1 MAQESRL
8 AIVIDSRNARQ
19 QIDQLRTSLN
29 SLGDAGGEATVNVRG
44 LGTAARAAGSA
55 LAALGVGAV
64 AREVLRMTD
73 AFKNMQ
79 GSLALVSTS
88 SQNAN
93 ESFQKLLAMANNTG
107 SSLQSTVSLYTRLA
121 NATRGAGY
129 TQEQMLNVTDAL
141 NKAFV
146 ISGATMQEASN
157 AAIQLSQGL
166 ASGTLRGEE
175 LNSVME
181 QGPRITRALADYL
194 GVTNGQIRQLAA
206 DGKITGDV
214 VTNALL
220 KSLTSLNA
228 ELAKMPRTFEQAS
241 QALKN
246 NFLAAIGQ
254 INVDPVVSSVD
265 ALAKSLAQPDVVMG
279 IQRIANGLGSLVA
292 VGGDGLKT
300 VVENTD
306 ALIAVAGAYA
316 TKVGVGLVSSLALS
330 AKARLAD
337 TAAANQQLVAAR
349 QGELAAASEAVA
361 IHSVTVATAEAS
373 LARAIYARSE
383 AMAAAQTELSSV
395 KQLKA
400 VAAQLAADRQ
410 LEIQRLQAQITNTGL
425 TASHTRL
432 AEIRTAEAAI
442 ANQLATA
449 EGRLAASRQ
458 AELAT
463 GAVVGQQTV
472 ALNAVRTDGVA
483 ILGAQTA
490 AQNALNAAER
500 QGVIGRTAGA
510 ATLAAFGGPLGLI
523 TLGLSAAAGA
533 AIYFAS
539 STDTATKALI
549 DQSLTLDDSIAKFR
563 ELSAEQQRFQS
574 AKWMEAQ
581 RDAAK
586 DAGGALNEYFTRAF
600 DGLNSL
606 GVSGIESADTFKR
619 MFEEVRNG
627 QRSLDSLTGWLTS
640 NTRISGVYRD
650 ELVKIGAEY
659 SATNQK
665 ADDYARLLGRSKTE
679 TDGAASSATSLA
691 SAQKAS
697 AAAVGGGAQAWDK
710 YIAQLTQTRDL
721 VGANTAQEAAY
732 TAAKA
737 GFNSRQIEYARLI
750 GEQTDLLK
758 KYEEAVKEGKKADQE
773 RLKVQL
779 TASITASEAIKTQME
794 SQGRS
799 MKTMA
804 ENAES
809 SAKRQVDAIQTVID
823 QTVRYAKGLSLV
835 EKYEPKQSLQG
846 ASLLTFGQ
854 VKPAAQAKAP
864 AKTKTVSEM
873 VQEVL
878 DQIDG
883 NTTEKTKKPAG
894 EKGLSSKLNEAQSA
908 FDNLYRAAQPARFAL
923 QEYVERQSQLELLL
937 SKGKITQEQYN
948 EALAQS
954 SINYA
959 AAIKGAQGLTQAEQY
974 RAQLERQLSGQRSEY
989 SIAAAGVGM
998 GDQQTQRMQQRV
1010 QLEQQTNDRILQLRT
1025 ELANATSEKQR
1036 QDLQAQIDL
1045 EQEYLPKRLEALQT
1059 GFAQYDA
1066 AISSPLNGWNAAL
1079 ANFQTNAAN
1088 VAGQTQSL
1096 FTSAFGTITSGVGS
1110 AFEKMALDGQ
1120 TFGESVSQIT
1130 RSLIGGV
1137 INSLGQMAAQWAVN
1151 QAIQIAFGKTRQ
1163 VMAAEEMARIAAQKT
1178 AESAGAATVAAAKVT
1193 ADGISTASS
1202 LTAIAKTTTAQVAA
1216 AGTTLAAWLP
1226 AALVASVGTFG
1237 AAAIVGGTALLAAF
1251 ALIKGFS
1258 TGGYV
1263 SGSGT
1268 GTSDSIPARLSNGEF
1283 VVNAKAT
1290 ARNRELLEAINS
1302 NERVSFAGENISVMR
1317 SQSGQGANQ
1326 PSQQTNVIVNLVQ
1339 DQQRAGSVQQR
1350 TRDDGTVQVDAF
1362 VADIWGGGEMSQAL
1376 EGAYGLRRSGG

>member
-29 SLGDAGGEATVNVRG
+29 GLSDAGGEATVNVRG

-88 SQNAN
+88 TENAN

-220 KSLTSLNA
+220 KSLSSLNT

-265 ALAKSLAQPDVVMG
+265 ALASSLARPEVVAG
-279 IQRIANGLGSLVA
+279 IQNIANALGSLVA
-292 VGGDGLKT
+292 AGGDGLKT
-300 VVENTD
+300 VAENTD
-306 ALIAVAGAYA
+306 ALMAITGAYA
-316 TKVGVGLVSSLALS
+316 TKVGTGLVISLAAS
-330 AKARLAD
+330 IKARYASIAATQQQVVAERQAEVAA
-337 TAAANQQLVAAR
+337 TAAA
-349 QGELAAASEAVA
+349 
-361 IHSVTVATAEAS
+361 
-373 LARAIYARSE
+373 
-383 AMAAAQTELSSV
+383 AQSSR
-395 KQLKA
+395 KA
-400 VAAQLAADRQ
+400 VADEVAAVAVTQRSLAETAAARASQANTLAQLQSVQQQLAADRA
-410 LEIQRLQAQITNTGL
+410 LETQRLQAQINDVGRQQSL
-425 TASHTRL
+425 TRL
-432 AEIRTAEAAI
+432 AEIRRAEAAI
-442 ANQLATA
+442 TLQQAAAQRALSQTAGQEVIIQGQLAAGQARLTTLREADTA
-449 EGRLAASRQ
+449 A
-458 AELAT
+458 
-463 GAVVGQQTV
+463 
-472 ALNAVRTDGVA
+472 
-483 ILGAQTA
+483 TA
-490 AQNALNAAER
+490 AQNAAQLRLNAAQAVGAR
-500 QGVIGRTAGA
+500 ASAGLMA
-510 ATLAAFGGPLGLI
+510 LAGGPIGLL
-523 TLGLSAAAGA
+523 TTALTVAAGA
-533 AIYFAS
+533 AIYFSS
-539 STDTATKALI
+539 STDSATQSLI
-549 DQSLTLDDSIAKFR
+549 DQNLTLDDSIVKYR
-563 ELSAEQQRFQS
+563 QLSAEQQRFQS

-581 RDAAK
+581 RDAAR
-586 DAGGALNEYFTRAF
+586 DASSALSEYFTRAF

-606 GVSGIESADTFKR
+606 GASGVESTDTFKQ

-640 NTRISGVYRD
+640 NTQLSSVYRD
-650 ELVKIGAEY
+650 ELVRIGAEY
-659 SATNQK
+659 SSSSQK
-665 ADDYARLLGRSKTE
+665 ADGYARLLDRSKSAM
-679 TDGAASSATSLA
+679 DGATGSTKSLA
-691 SAQKAS
+691 SAQQAS
-697 AAAVGGGAQAWDK
+697 AAAVGGGAQAWEK
-710 YIAQLTQTRDL
+710 YISQLTQTRDL

-737 GFNSRQIEYARLI
+737 GFNSQQVEYARLI

-758 KYEEAVKEGKKADQE
+758 KYEEAVKDGKKEDQD
-773 RLKVQL
+773 RLRVQL
-779 TASITASEAIKTQME
+779 TASITASEAIKSQME

-809 SAKRQVDAIQTVID
+809 SARRQVDAIQTVID

-835 EKYEPKQSLQG
+835 EKYEPKQNLQG

-854 VKPAAQAKAP
+854 AQPPAQSQP
-864 AKTKTVSEM
+864 SAKTKTVAEM

-883 NTTEKTKKPAG
+883 NTTEKTKAPTG
-894 EKGLSSKLNEAQSA
+894 QKGLSSKLNEAQTA
-908 FDNLYRAAQPARFAL
+908 FDNLYKAAQPAKFAL

-937 SKGKITQEQYN
+937 SKGKITQQQYN

-974 RAQLERQLSGQRSEY
+974 RAQLERQLAGQRNEY
-989 SIAAAGVGM
+989 SVAAAGVGM

-1025 ELANATSEKQR
+1025 ELANATTEKQR

-1045 EQEYLPKRLEALQT
+1045 TNEFLPQQLAAMQD
-1059 GFAQYDA
+1059 GWAQMDQA
-1066 AISSPLNGWNAAL
+1066 MLNPINGWTAAVQ
-1079 ANFQTNAAN
+1079 NFGNQARDI
-1088 VAGQTQSL
+1088 AGQTQSI
-1096 FTSAFGTITSGVGS
+1096 FSSAFNNISTDITDAIMSGQLSFSTLGDIASNVVREIITG
-1110 AFEKMALDGQ
+1110 FVRMGVQMALNAALNA
-1120 TFGESVSQIT
+1120 T
-1130 RSLIGGV
+1130 
-1137 INSLGQMAAQWAVN
+1137 LG
-1151 QAIQIAFGKTRQ
+1151 T
-1163 VMAAEEMARIAAQKT
+1163 
-1178 AESAGAATVAAAKVT
+1178 
-1193 ADGISTASS
+1193 
-1202 LTAIAKTTTAQVAA
+1202 AA
-1216 AGTTLAAWLP
+1216 AGQSMILAGTTATAWAP
-1226 AALVASVGTFG
+1226 AAAMASLATLGANSVP
-1237 AAAIVGGTALLAAF
+1237 AAAALTSTTALATSLAVIPGF
-1251 ALIKGFS
+1251 A

-1263 SGSGT
+1263 SGAGT
-1268 GTSDSIPARLSNGEF
+1268 GTSDSIMARLSDGEF
-1283 VVNAKAT
+1283 VVNAAAT
-1290 ARNRELLEAINS
+1290 KRNRALLEAINS
-1302 NERVSFAGENISVMR
+1302 NERVSFAGENVSVN
-1317 SQSGQGANQ
+1317 SVSSSGAPSTGA
-1326 PSQQTNVIVNLVQ
+1326 PQTNVYVNLVE
-1339 DQQRAGSVQQR
+1339 DRSRAGTVQQR
-1350 TRDDGTVQVDAF
+1350 NRDDGSVEVDAF
-1362 VADIWGGGEMSQAL
+1362 VADIWGGGERAQAL
-1376 EGAYGLRRSGG
+1376 EGAYGLTRQGT

>member
-44 LGTAARAAGSA
+44 LGTAARAAGGA

-88 SQNAN
+88 TENAN

-220 KSLTSLNA
+220 KSLSSLNT

-265 ALAKSLAQPDVVMG
+265 ALAKSLAQPDVVIG
-279 IQRIANGLGSLVA
+279 IQRIANGLGSIVS
-292 VGGDGLKT
+292 VGGDGLKA
-300 VVENTD
+300 VAENTD
-306 ALIAVAGAYA
+306 VLIAVAGAYA

-337 TAAANQQLVAAR
+337 TAAANQQLVASR
-349 QGELAAASEAVA
+349 QAELAAASEAVA
-361 IHSVTVATAEAS
+361 IHSVTIASAEAS

-383 AMAAAQTELSSV
+383 AMAATQSELASV

-400 VAAQLAADRQ
+400 VATQLAADRQ
-410 LEIQRLQAQITNTGL
+410 LEIQRMQAQITNTGL

-432 AEIRTAEAAI
+432 AEIRTAEAGI
-442 ANQLATA
+442 ATQLAAA

-472 ALNAVRTDGVA
+472 ALNAARTEGAA
-483 ILGAQTA
+483 ILGAQAT
-490 AQNALNAAER
+490 AQNALNAAEQR
-500 QGVIGRTAGA
+500 GVAVRTAGSA
-510 ATLAAFGGPLGLI
+510 ALAAFGGPLGLI

-539 STDTATKALI
+539 GTDTATKALI
-549 DQSLTLDDSIAKFR
+549 DQNLTLDDSIAKYKTLNEEQRQFQAQTWLR
-563 ELSAEQQRFQS
+563 KQKEDAEEAATALERYEAVAIQGLSATGVN
-574 AKWMEAQ
+574 AQ
-581 RDAAK
+581 ESLRDFKALFAEVENGQK
-586 DAGGALNEYFTRAF
+586 PLGALTTWIF
-600 DGLNSL
+600 
-606 GVSGIESADTFKR
+606 
-619 MFEEVRNG
+619 
-627 QRSLDSLTGWLTS
+627 S
-640 NTRISGVYRD
+640 NT
-650 ELVKIGAEY
+650 
-659 SATNQK
+659 SAHEG
-665 ADDYARLLGRSKTE
+665 YRSKLVDLANTYSTSSE
-679 TDGAASSATSLA
+679 RVSKYSELLSKSKAVTDGAVSSVTSLA
-691 SAQKAS
+691 SAQQAS
-697 AAAVGGGAQAWDK
+697 AAAVGGGAQAWEK
-710 YIAQLTQTRDL
+710 YISQLTQTRDL

-737 GFNSRQIEYARLI
+737 GFNSQQVEYARLI

-758 KYEEAVKEGKKADQE
+758 KYEEAVKDGKKADQE
-773 RLKVQL
+773 RLSAQL
-779 TASITASEAIKTQME
+779 LVSIKASELLKTQLELHERTMSKMAKATEE
-794 SQGRS
+794 SVGRQLLAYDKIAANSVWSS
-799 MKTMA
+799 MNGGKA
-804 ENAES
+804 PL
-809 SAKRQVDAIQTVID
+809 QFPFVGPQD
-823 QTVRYAKGLSLV
+823 QAVKPRT
-835 EKYEPKQSLQG
+835 G

-854 VKPAAQAKAP
+854 AAP
-864 AKTKTVSEM
+864 KTNGKTPE
-873 VQEVL
+873 QLRNELL
-878 DQIDG
+878 DQVTG
-883 NTTEKTKKPAG
+883 NTDTKSPKG
-894 EKGLSSKLNEAQSA
+894 EKGLSSKLSAAKTA
-908 FDNLYRAAQPARFAL
+908 FDELYKAAQPAKFAL

-937 SKGKITQEQYN
+937 SKGKITQQLYN

-954 SINYA
+954 SLSYA
-959 AAIKGAQGLTQAEQY
+959 AAIKGAQGLAQAEQY
-974 RAQLERQLSGQRSEY
+974 RAQLERQLATQRMEY
-989 SIAAAGVGM
+989 AAQADAVGM
-998 GDQQTQRMQQRV
+998 GQKDASRMQER
-1010 QLEQQTNDRILQLRT
+1010 LRIEQDTNNRILQLQT
-1025 ELANATSEKQR
+1025 ELANAQGEKQR

-1045 EQEYLPKRLEALQT
+1045 EREYLGKRVA
-1059 GFAQYDA
+1059 AQREGWAQLDQA
-1066 AISSPLNGWNAAL
+1066 QSSWSAGARGA
-1079 ANFQTNAAN
+1079 FQDYLDSARD
-1088 VAGQTQSL
+1088 VAGQSRAF
-1096 FTSAFGTITSGVGS
+1096 FTNAFSSMEDAVANFAISGKLS
-1110 AFEKMALDGQ
+1110 FSDFTKSILAD
-1120 TFGESVSQIT
+1120 
-1130 RSLIGGV
+1130 
-1137 INSLGQMAAQWAVN
+1137 
-1151 QAIQIAFGKTRQ
+1151 
-1163 VMAAEEMARIAAQKT
+1163 MARIATRQAAT
-1178 AESAGAATVAAAKVT
+1178 GIFASIAGSAIGGWFSGGANGLASGSAGEVSSKL
-1193 ADGISTASS
+1193 GAS
-1202 LTAIAKTTTAQVAA
+1202 A
-1216 AGTTLAAWLP
+1216 AGYSTK
-1226 AALVASVGTFG
+1226 F
-1237 AAAIVGGTALLAAF
+1237 
-1251 ALIKGFS
+1251 GFS
-1258 TGGYV
+1258 SGGYTGDGGKFEPKGVVHGGEYVVRKEVVNQPGMRDHLDRLNKKGYASGGYV
-1263 SGSGT
+1263 SSSPGGQGQAPSVTINMPMSISVRDRSDEGMQLDQQALQQNLQAQQAQMRAIAEDAIARSWRPG
-1268 GTSDSIPARLSNGEF
+1268 GTSFRQ
-1283 VVNAKAT
+1283 K
-1290 ARNRELLEAINS
+1290 
-1302 NERVSFAGENISVMR
+1302 
-1317 SQSGQGANQ
+1317 SG
-1326 PSQQTNVIVNLVQ
+1326 
-1339 DQQRAGSVQQR
+1339 RA
-1350 TRDDGTVQVDAF
+1350 
-1362 VADIWGGGEMSQAL
+1362 
-1376 EGAYGLRRSGG
+1376 